1 MYGQPITD
9 ENCPT
14 VAGSW
19 ALADETAMKC
29 ATTKQRSAANRTVRH
44 SEEYEQDFIASQKAS
59 DYRPP
64 IVDCIIIIIRKWRS
78 EVLEKLQI
86 SVRLAKQV
94 RKTGWHHPSFGYRC
108 ERLLSGRARLTFPKA

>member
-1 MYGQPITD
+1 MYGQPVTD

-14 VAGSW
+14 VPEFW

-29 ATTKQRSAANRTVRH
+29 ATTKQPSAANRTVRR

-59 DYRPP
+59 DCRP
-64 IVDCIIIIIRKWRS
+64 IVGCIIIIIRKWRS
-78 EVLEKLQI
+78 EVLEKLKI

-94 RKTGWHHPSFGYRC
+94 RQTGWQLQSSR
-108 ERLLSGRARLTFPKA
+108 SK